1 MIARSL
7 STIAREVGG
16 RLVGPDAEITHVVT
30 DSRLA
35 GPGALFVALAGE
47 RTEGVRFV
55 GDALARGATGVL
67 VPEGIAVPGSGIV
80 VASTGEALL
89 KLAAAERT
97 YSSATLVGITGA
109 NGKTSTKDMAAVVL
123 SRKFR
128 THASPGSF
136 NNEIGLPMTI
146 LGADPLTEVVVAELG
161 ARRKGD
167 VTLLSEVAKP
177 TIAVVTN
184 VGVAHIEV
192 FGSWEAIV
200 EASAEPVEAVR
211 PEGWVVLNADDPV
224 VAGYRSRTAAQVVT
238 FGVHVEADVR
248 AEQVV
253 VGPEGTASFTLVV
266 GEERVR
272 VDLQVAG
279 EHMVPNALAAAAVGR
294 ILGVPIEASAEAL
307 GEAAVS
313 RWRMETFATPEGV
326 RVINDAYN
334 ANPESMAAALK
345 AARMMAVH
353 GRLIAV
359 LGHMAELGPIAGEAH
374 ERVGNLAARLPV
386 DRLVTVGPD
395 ARPIAMSA
403 LREGVEPE
411 NVASYDDPGEALA
424 DVRMHAR
431 AGDVVLF
438 KGSRVAGL
446 EAVAEALR

>member
-97 YSSATLVGITGA
+97 YSSATVVGITGA

-345 AARMMAVH
+345 AARMMAAH

-359 LGHMAELGPIAGEAH
+359 LGHMAELGPISLDEH
-374 ERVGNLAARLPV
+374 ERLGELLVRVGV
-386 DRLVTVGPD
+386 DLLITVGEQARMILRAAVREGQLPED
-395 ARPIAMSA
+395 AVDVDSPEDALDA
-403 LREGVEPE
+403 LRSWLRP
-411 NVASYDDPGEALA
+411 
-424 DVRMHAR
+424 
-431 AGDVVLF
+431 GDVVF
-438 KGSRVAGL
+438 IKGSRVVGL
-446 EAVAEALR
+446 ERLAEALR